1 MNSSDLG
8 PSGTALSIGIVISAR
23 SDPRLLRATLKSVAL
38 LTVPPTLVLVLLPRG
53 REHLLDQADIA
64 GSRLP
69 ISVLRADGLDD
80 SWLTVGFRHLAPIV
94 DIAMFT
100 REGMLL
106 DPDYTRAIE
115 RRYADWGDLVGI
127 LQVASELVVIKDS
140 GDPSSPAGEH
150 EVRAG
155 AVTRMLRRRL
165 RAPSLMSCALALR
178 VAACGG
184 LKFVTFSAYC
194 DWLSYALT
202 LDRLRA
208 RGRTALVWAE
218 DLRELHLG
226 AERRTGFDFGYTIY
240 DRLSRINDYVDRGA
254 SPQPS
259 YLNPR
264 MEKIRLFAEQGLQ
277 LVLDPPSR
285 GHIATVLQ
293 GMMAA
298 RRDSKVRMRKLQRE
312 IRELG

>member
-23 SDPRLLRATLKSVAL
+23 SDPLLLSATLNSVAL
-38 LTVPPTLVLVLLPRG
+38 LAVAPTLVLVLLPRG
-53 REHLLDQADIA
+53 REHLLDQVDIA
-64 GSRLP
+64 ESRLP

-94 DIAMFT
+94 DIAIFT

-106 DPDYTRAIE
+106 DRDYTQAIE
-115 RRYADWGDLVGI
+115 RRYLDWGDLVGI
-127 LQVASELVVIKDS
+127 LQIASELVAIRDADDPASS
-140 GDPSSPAGEH
+140 GH

-155 AVTRMLRRRL
+155 AVARMLRRRL

-184 LKFVTFSAYC
+184 LKFITFSAYC

-208 RGRTALVWAE
+208 RGRTAVVWAE

-240 DRLSRINDYVDRGA
+240 DRLSRINDYVDQGA
-254 SPQPS
+254 SPEPS

-277 LVLDPPSR
+277 LVVDPPSR
-285 GHIATVLQ
+285 GHIATVLR